1 MQRCLIAYDITGERG
16 RAAMA
21 RKLEKAGRRL
31 QKSVFLV
38 EGSEGRLSRLER
50 ELQELLEEGD
60 SLLVLPVCAAC
71 QTRARIYGL
80 LPPLMLIAR

>member
-1 MQRCLIAYDITGERG
+1 MQRSLIAYDITGERG

-38 EGSEGRLSRLER
+38 ECSEGRLSRLER
-50 ELQELLEEGD
+50 ELQELLKDGD
-60 SLLVLPVCAAC
+60 SLLVLPLCASC
-71 QTRARIYGL
+71 EKKARIYAD
-80 LPPLMLIAR
+80 LPPILLIGH